1 MPRKPLAVLAASV
14 SALAVAG
21 LALAHGGGPG
31 SVQAASATFDA
42 ATVTD
47 LHSGTCTGADGTYT
61 RTRATYTGNSTSSDA
76 RLNGTLTVKAR
87 TLYNSTTGL
96 GVVQG
101 RFRVDNADGHT
112 AGKFMAVDTS
122 GSLDGFVGGWSM
134 GSHAGLVGSLTATFD
149 PATGFNGGQLGT
161 GSSTNAAVFVSGRC
175 GGGDDQGS
183 GEGHNQHHQHG
194 NQGKHRR
201 NGKR

>member
-21 LALAHGGGPG
+21 IGLAHGGPG
-31 SVQAASATFDA
+31 SVQAALATFDA

-47 LHSGTCTGADGTYT
+47 LHSGTCAGADGTYT
-61 RTRATYTGNSTSSDA
+61 RTKATYTGNSLSPDA

-87 TLYNSTTGL
+87 TFYNSTTGL

-112 AGKFMAVDTS
+112 AGKFMAVDTA

-134 GSHAGLVGSLTATFD
+134 GAHAGLVGSLTATFD
-149 PATGFNGGQLGT
+149 PATGFSEGQLGT
-161 GSSTNAAVFVSGRC
+161 GSSTNAAVFVSGHC
-175 GGGDDQGS
+175 GGDDGDGS
-183 GEGHNQHHQHG
+183 GGQKHHQHSKH
-194 NQGKHRR
+194 GKHRK

>member
-1 MPRKPLAVLAASV
+1 MPRTPLAVLAASV

-21 LALAHGGGPG
+21 FALAHGGGPG

-61 RTRATYTGNSTSSDA
+61 RTKATYTGTSLSTDA
-76 RLNGTLTVKAR
+76 RLDGTLTVKVL

-112 AGKFMAVDTS
+112 AGKFTAVDTS

-134 GSHAGLVGSLTATFD
+134 GPHAGLVGSLTATFD
-149 PATGFNGGQLGT
+149 PVTGFSEGQLGT
-161 GSSTNAAVFVSGRC
+161 GSSNNAAVFVSGHC
-175 GGGDDQGS
+175 GGDDGQGS
-183 GEGHNQHHQHG
+183 GDGHKHHQHSKH
-194 NQGKHRR
+194 GKHNR

>member
-1 MPRKPLAVLAASV
+1 MPRTPLAVLAASV

-21 LALAHGGGPG
+21 FALAHGGGPG

-42 ATVTD
+42 ATVTN

-61 RTRATYTGNSTSSDA
+61 RTKATYTGTSLSTDA
-76 RLNGTLTVKAR
+76 RLDGTLTVKAL

-134 GSHAGLVGSLTATFD
+134 GPHAGLVGSLTATFD
-149 PATGFNGGQLGT
+149 PATGFSEGQLGT
-161 GSSTNAAVFVSGRC
+161 GSSNNAAVFVSGHC
-175 GGGDDQGS
+175 GGDDGQGS
-183 GEGHNQHHQHG
+183 GDGHKHHQHSKH
-194 NQGKHRR
+194 GKHNR

>member
-1 MPRKPLAVLAASV
+1 MHRTPLAVLAASV

-21 LALAHGGGPG
+21 FALAHGGGPG

-42 ATVTD
+42 ATVTN
-47 LHSGTCTGADGTYT
+47 LHSGTCTGSDGTYT
-61 RTRATYTGNSTSSDA
+61 RTNATYTGNSVSSDA

-87 TLYNSTTGL
+87 TFYNSTTGL

-101 RFRVDNADGHT
+101 KFRVDNADGHT
-112 AGKFMAVDTS
+112 AGKFMAVDTG

-161 GSSTNAAVFVSGRC
+161 GSSTNAAVFVSGHC
-175 GGGDDQGS
+175 GGNDEGHGS
-183 GEGHNQHHQHG
+183 GGHNHHQHG
-194 NQGKHRR
+194 KHRK

>member
-21 LALAHGGGPG
+21 LALAHGGGPS

-61 RTRATYTGNSTSSDA
+61 RTKATYTGNSVSSDA

-112 AGKFMAVDTS
+112 AGKLMAVDS
-122 GSLDGFVGGWSM
+122 AGSLDGFVGGWSM
-134 GSHAGLVGSLTATFD
+134 GPHAGLVGSLTATFD
-149 PATGFNGGQLGT
+149 PATGFSEGQLGT

-175 GGGDDQGS
+175 GGDDGVGS
-183 GEGHNQHHQHG
+183 GGGHD
-194 NQGKHRR
+194 HRTASTR

>member
-21 LALAHGGGPG
+21 IGLAHGGPG

-47 LHSGTCTGADGTYT
+47 LHSRTCAGADGTYT
-61 RTRATYTGNSTSSDA
+61 RTKATYTGNSVSSDA

-87 TLYNSTTGL
+87 TFYNSTTGL

-112 AGKFMAVDTS
+112 AGKFMAVDTA

-134 GSHAGLVGSLTATFD
+134 GAHAGLVGSLTATFD
-149 PATGFNGGQLGT
+149 PATGFSDGQLGT
-161 GSSTNAAVFVSGRC
+161 GSSTNAAVFISGHC
-175 GGGDDQGS
+175 GRDDGQGS
-183 GEGHNQHHQHG
+183 GGQKHHQHSKH
-194 NQGKHRR
+194 GKHRK